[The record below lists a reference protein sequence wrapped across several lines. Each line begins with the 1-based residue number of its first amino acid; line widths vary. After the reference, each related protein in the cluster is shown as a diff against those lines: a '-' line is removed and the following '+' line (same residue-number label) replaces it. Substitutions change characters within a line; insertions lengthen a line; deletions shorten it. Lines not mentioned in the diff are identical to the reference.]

1 VPEADLH
8 YLTLTELSARFDAR
22 ELSPVEVTEALL
34 ERIERL
40 EGRLRAWVRVL
51 PETALAQARQA
62 EREITAGAQRGPLH
76 GVPIGVKDLC
86 AIRGVPTTCDTRVLA
101 DWIPDHD
108 ATVVER
114 LVQAGAVILGKLQL
128 TEGAYATHHPDIAP
142 PVNPWDE
149 TRWTGVSSSGS
160 AVATA
165 AGLCYGSLGT
175 DTGGSIRFPS
185 ACCGLVGIKPT
196 YGRVSRHGVFPLA
209 ASLDHVGPIARCTAD
224 AAALLGAIA
233 GWDPSDPTSRP
244 EPVPDC
250 LASLDQGIA
259 GVRIGVDEDY
269 CTRSVHPEVSSAVL
283 AAAGVLR
290 DCGAEIRQISVPDVE
305 EIIRGWMPVTT
316 AEAAVAHQKT
326 FPARADDYGPA
337 FREFLEGGLRVTG
350 LEYAKAHHE
359 RLTWSGRLAEVFQA
373 VDLILCPSVITPPL
387 STELLNRVAL
397 DSEARVV
404 AMKFTAPYDFS
415 GSPTISIPCGFSSEG
430 LPLSLQLVARH
441 LEEPLLCRAGH
452 AFEHAT
458 EWHARHPAL
467 EEAVERRP

>member
-1 VPEADLH
+1 MPEADLH
-8 YLTLTELSARFDAR
+8 YLTLTELSARFGAR
-22 ELSPVEVTEALL
+22 ELSPVEVTRALL

-40 EGRLRAWVRVL
+40 DGKLRAWVRVL
-51 PETALAQARQA
+51 PEAALAQAQQA
-62 EREITAGAQRGPLH
+62 EREIAAGSQRGPLH

-86 AIRGVPTTCDTRVLA
+86 AMRGVPTTCGTRVLA
-101 DWIPDHD
+101 DWVPDHD

-128 TEGAYATHHPDIAP
+128 SEGASAIHHPDVDP

-185 ACCGLVGIKPT
+185 ACCSLVGIKPT

-224 AAALLGAIA
+224 AAALLGTIA

-244 EPVPDC
+244 EPVPDY
-250 LASLDQGIA
+250 LACLDQGIA
-259 GVRIGVDEDY
+259 GVRIGVDQHY
-269 CTRSVHPEVSSAVL
+269 CTSSVHPEVSSAVL

-290 DCGAEIRQISVPDVE
+290 DCGAEIREISMPDVE
-305 EIIRGWMPVTT
+305 EIVRAWMPVTT
-316 AEAAVAHQKT
+316 AEAAVAHRKT

-350 LEYAKAHHE
+350 IEYAKAHQA
-359 RLTWSGRLAEVFQA
+359 RLAWSGALAEVFAA
-373 VDLILCPSVITPPL
+373 VDLILCPSAVTPPL
-387 STELLNRVAL
+387 PTELMNRAAP
-397 DSEARVV
+397 DADARVV

-415 GSPTISIPCGFSSEG
+415 GSPTLSLPCGFSSEG
-430 LPLSLQLVARH
+430 LPLSLQLIARH
-441 LEEPLLCRAGH
+441 LDEPLLCRAGR
-452 AFEHAT
+452 AFEQAT
-458 EWHARHPAL
+458 EWHTRHP
-467 EEAVERRP
+467 EAVEAVQRGA